1 MLSRRLFL
9 AGAAAA
15 AMSHGGVPAH
25 AEAILTD
32 DGLYRQPWFI
42 DSFLE
47 LADDLDAAAD
57 KGKRL
62 VVMWEL
68 KGCPYCRDTHLINFA
83 RPDIENYVKEH
94 FDVLQLNIIGAREVT
109 DFDGQKLGEKQMA
122 AKYGLRGTP
131 VFQFF
136 PERAKGL
143 GAKPPR
149 EREVLRMLGYRQPDE
164 FKQMFVFV
172 AERIYERMSFH
183 DYLRTP
189 SLYPSPASTPTL
201 PSPASGGGIK
211 GGGGGG

>member
-9 AGAAAA
+9 ASTAAAIAVSRLVRRASA
-15 AMSHGGVPAH
+15 AAV
-25 AEAILTD
+25 LTD

-47 LADDLDAAAD
+47 LADDLDAAAE

-62 VVMWEL
+62 AVMWEL
-68 KGCPYCRDTHLINFA
+68 KGCLYCRDTHLINFA
-83 RPDIENYVKEH
+83 RADIEQYVKER

-109 DFDGQKLGEKQMA
+109 DFDGQKLPEKQMA

-131 VFQFF
+131 ALQFF
-136 PERAKGL
+136 PERSRGL

-149 EREVLRMLGYRQPDE
+149 QREVLRSFGYQPPDE

-172 AERIYERMSFH
+172 TERIYERMSFR
-183 DYLRTP
+183 DYLRKQ
-189 SLYPSPASTPTL
+189 
-201 PSPASGGGIK
+201 G
-211 GGGGGG
+211 

>member
-1 MLSRRLFL
+1 MLSRRTFL
-9 AGAAAA
+9 TGAAAIA
-15 AMSHGGVPAH
+15 ALPRATGAQ
-25 AEAILTD
+25 AAAIMTD

-47 LADDLDAAAD
+47 LADDLDAAAG

-83 RPDIENYVKEH
+83 RADIAAYVKER

-122 AKYGLRGTP
+122 AKYSLRGTP
-131 VFQFF
+131 IFQFF
-136 PERAKGL
+136 PDRSQGL
-143 GAKPPR
+143 AGKPPR
-149 EREVLRMLGYRQPDE
+149 EREVLRMLGYQQPDT

-172 AERIYERMSFH
+172 AERIYQRMSFS

-189 SLYPSPASTPTL
+189 TH
-201 PSPASGGGIK
+201 PSPASGGG
-211 GGGGGG
+211 